1 MDDYKFTITEL
12 LVIGL
17 ITLILRCFK
26 KKKKKKVL
34 TWVFLSYPTCNF
46 KFAVESL
53 LCACRNHVYLAC
65 LKVALVGLCPL
76 DCGVGVNK

>member
-1 MDDYKFTITEL
+1 MYNYRITNNKSP
-12 LVIGL
+12 VIGL
-17 ITLILRCFK
+17 ITLILRCFL
-26 KKKKKKVL
+26 KKKKKVL